1 MQQSLLSDWK
11 KQFFYESWLNNK
23 TARDQKEKEVKAR
36 WYKEIHKW
44 QYDCQGGGDNLFLNL
59 EITCKKSIPQGFN
72 NKKQWSTMEK
82 ICWLLQPTVGRK
94 IQRKMIFQIHN
105 EIWWCAYNIKE
116 NVIRK
121 MVMW

>member
-23 TARDQKEKEVKAR
+23 TARDQKEKEVKAK

-59 EITCKKSIPQGFN
+59 EITCKNLRRF
-72 NKKQWSTMEK
+72 
-82 ICWLLQPTVGRK
+82 LLDSFLVLS
-94 IQRKMIFQIHN
+94 
-105 EIWWCAYNIKE
+105 
-116 NVIRK
+116 
-121 MVMW
+121 